1 MNITALDEVR
11 ESTGNTL
18 TTVSGKKTSYRVAMD
33 TTDKTVIVPTLKLK
47 RQHLK

>member
-18 TTVSGKKTSYRVAMD
+18 TTVSGKKNIIQGCYGYNR
-33 TTDKTVIVPTLKLK
+33 
-47 RQHLK
+47 